1 MNKIKVLAAIAL
13 AGQMAFAASPTVSN
27 VKAQQRYPWNAL
39 VDIDYTLSGDTSGL
53 GVSISVR
60 DVQNNKY
67 YQPTK
72 FMEALPTTAGKHRVT
87 WNPAADGISI
97 ISTNILVTVSLLRV
111 ADAPVTPNLYYVID
125 LSEGPDAVNYPVT
138 TLSAAPAGG
147 VWPDE
152 YKMTKLVLR
161 KINAGTFNMMQGG
174 TNVPTTISQPF
185 YIGVFEV
192 TQKQYSLVMGSN
204 PSRYRGDMRPVEYVS
219 YDNIRGS
226 SAGAGWPASSLVDGT
241 SFLGK
246 LRAKTGLD
254 TFDLPTEAQWEYAC
268 RAGTTSTYNNGGN
281 TEDDLKTL
289 GRYSGNQND
298 GRGGYSQ
305 HTTVGSYAPNAWGLY
320 DMHGNVLEWCLD
332 WSGKLAGGTDPKGA
346 TSGSGRINRSGSWD
360 SNVSGCRSSRQSNV
374 LYPSSNNRDD
384 SDGFRLCCSAGL

>member
-1 MNKIKVLAAIAL
+1 MVATA
-13 AGQMAFAASPTVSN
+13 AFAVAPTVSN
-27 VKAQQRYPWNAL
+27 VKAQQRYPWHAL
-39 VDIDYTLSGDTSGL
+39 VDIDYTLSGDTTGL

-60 DVQNNKY
+60 DVQNNKD

-72 FMEALPTTAGKHRVT
+72 FMEALPTSAGKHRVT
-87 WNPAADGISI
+87 WNPAADGVSI

-125 LSEGPDAVNYPVT
+125 LSGGPDAVNYPVA

-152 YKMTKLVLR
+152 YKTTKLVLR
-161 KINAGTFNMMQGG
+161 RIEPGTFMMGG
-174 TNVPTTISQPF
+174 SKSTTISQPF

-192 TQKQYSLVMGSN
+192 TQKQWELVMGRD
-204 PSRYRGDMRPVEYVS
+204 PWTDEGDMRPRMNIS
-219 YDNIRGS
+219 YNDIRGQYN
-226 SAGAGWPASSLVDGT
+226 GAGWPTSSLVDGT

-281 TEDDLKTL
+281 TEDDLTTL
-289 GRYSGNQND
+289 GRYYGNQSD
-298 GRGGYSQ
+298 GRGGYSSGL
-305 HTTVGSYAPNAWGLY
+305 TTVGSYAPNGWGLY
-320 DMHGNVLEWCLD
+320 DMHGNVFEWCLD
-332 WSGKLAGGTDPKGA
+332 WYDSYGTLAGGTDPKGV
-346 TSGSGRINRSGSWD
+346 TSGSYRVLRGGSWYND
-360 SNVSGCRSSRQSNV
+360 ASYCTSSSRVDIAPSNG
-374 LYPSSNNRDD
+374 NNYYGGKGYF
-384 SDGFRLCCSAGL
+384 GFRLCCSAGL

>member
-1 MNKIKVLAAIAL
+1 MIRLITACFAL
-13 AGQMAFAASPTVSN
+13 ATSVMAFADGPTVSN

-60 DVQNNKY
+60 DVQNNKD

-72 FMEALPTTAGKHRVT
+72 FMEALPTSAGTHRVT
-87 WNPAADGISI
+87 WNPAADGVSI

-125 LSEGPDAVNYPVT
+125 LAAGPDAVNYPVT
-138 TLSAAPAGG
+138 TLSSEPAGG

-152 YKMTKLVLR
+152 YKTTKLVLR
-161 KINAGTFNMMQGG
+161 KIEPGTFMMGG
-174 TNVPTTISQPF
+174 SKSTTISQPF

-204 PSRYRGDMRPVEYVS
+204 PSYNKGDMRPVEEVS
-219 YDNIRGS
+219 YDAIRGS

-246 LRAKTGLD
+246 LRAKTGLN

-281 TEDDLKTL
+281 TEENLKTL

-320 DMHGNVLEWCLD
+320 DMHGNVYEWCLD
-332 WSGKLAGGTDPKGA
+332 WDGILAGGTDPKGT
-346 TSGSGRINRSGSWD
+346 TSGSDRVIRSGSWYD
-360 SNVSGCRSSRQSNV
+360 DASFC
-374 LYPSSNNRDD
+374 PSSYRSFEPPSND
-384 SDGFRLCCSAGL
+384 SYGFRLCCSAGL

>member
-1 MNKIKVLAAIAL
+1 MAGAMLVATAAFAIA
-13 AGQMAFAASPTVSN
+13 PTVSN

-60 DVQNNKY
+60 DVQNNRN

-72 FMEALPTTAGKHRVT
+72 FMEALPTSAGTHRVT
-87 WNPAADGISI
+87 WNPAADGVSI

-125 LSEGPDAVNYPVT
+125 LSAGPNAVNYPVT

-152 YKMTKLVLR
+152 YKTTKLVLR
-161 KINAGTFNMMQGG
+161 KIEPGTFMMGG
-174 TNVPTTISQPF
+174 SVSTTISQPF

-192 TQKQYSLVMGSN
+192 TQKQYSLVMGFN
-204 PSRYRGDMRPVEYVS
+204 PSFEAGDMRPVDGMS
-219 YDNIRGS
+219 YNAIRGS
-226 SAGAGWPASSLVDGT
+226 AAGAGWPTSALVDGT

-281 TEDDLKTL
+281 TEENLKTL

-320 DMHGNVLEWCLD
+320 DMHGNVYEWCLD
-332 WSGKLAGGTDPKGA
+332 WSGTLAGGTDPKGA
-346 TSGSGRINRSGSWD
+346 TSGSTRVQRGGGWD
-360 SNVSGCRSSRQSNV
+360 SGASNCTSSCRYAD
-374 LYPSSNNRDD
+374 YPSL
-384 SDGFRLCCSAGL
+384 SDYPDIRGFRLCCSAGL

>member
-1 MNKIKVLAAIAL
+1 M
-13 AGQMAFAASPTVSN
+13 AGAMLVATATFAVAPTVSN

-53 GVSISVR
+53 GVSISVK
-60 DVQNNKY
+60 DVENNKD

-72 FMEALPTTAGKHRVT
+72 FMEALPTSAGTHRVT
-87 WNPAADGISI
+87 WNPAADGVSI

-125 LSEGPDAVNYPVT
+125 LSAGPNAVNYPVT

-152 YKMTKLVLR
+152 YKTTKLVLR
-161 KINAGTFNMMQGG
+161 KIEPGTFMMGG
-174 TNVPTTISQPF
+174 SVSTTISQPF

-192 TQKQYSLVMGSN
+192 TQKQYSLVMGFN
-204 PSRYRGDMRPVEYVS
+204 PSFEAGDMRPVDGMS
-219 YDNIRGS
+219 YNAIRGS
-226 SAGAGWPASSLVDGT
+226 AAGAGWPTSALVDGT

-281 TEDDLKTL
+281 TEENLKTL

-320 DMHGNVLEWCLD
+320 DMHGNVYEWCLD
-332 WSGKLAGGTDPKGA
+332 WSGTLAGGTDPKGA
-346 TSGSGRINRSGSWD
+346 TSGSTRVQRGGGWD
-360 SNVSGCRSSRQSNV
+360 SGASNCTSSCRYAD
-374 LYPSSNNRDD
+374 YPSL
-384 SDGFRLCCSAGL
+384 SDYPDIRGFRLCCSAGL

>member
-1 MNKIKVLAAIAL
+1 MKNRFLLTFLAMSFWLGGIA
-13 AGQMAFAASPTVSN
+13 AAPTVSN

-39 VDIDYTLSGDTSGL
+39 VDIDYTLSGDTTGL

-60 DVQNNKY
+60 DVQNNKD

-72 FMEALPTTAGKHRVT
+72 FLEVLPTSAGTHRVT
-87 WNPAADGISI
+87 WNPAADGVSI

-111 ADAPVTPNLYYVID
+111 ADAPIVPNLYYVID
-125 LSEGPDAVNYPVT
+125 LSGGPDAVNYPVT

-152 YKMTKLVLR
+152 YKTTKLVLR
-161 KINAGTFNMMQGG
+161 KIDAGTFMMGG
-174 TNVPTTISQPF
+174 SVSTTISQPF

-192 TQKQYSLVMGSN
+192 TGKQYSLVMGGD
-204 PSRYRGDMRPVEYVS
+204 GDMRPVTWVS
-219 YDNIRGS
+219 YNDIRGS

-268 RAGTTSTYNNGGN
+268 RAGTISAYNNGGN

-289 GRYSGNQND
+289 GRYNGNRTD
-298 GRGGYSQ
+298 GRGGYSE

-320 DMHGNVLEWCLD
+320 DMHGNVFEWTLD
-332 WSGKLAGGTDPKGA
+332 WYGTLVGGVDPKGA
-346 TSGSGRINRSGSWD
+346 TSGSDRVRRSGCWHDGPENCTSSLRYNSWYA
-360 SNVSGCRSSRQSNV
+360 SG
-374 LYPSSNNRDD
+374 
-384 SDGFRLCCSAGL
+384 SDVRARYVGFRLCCSAGQ